1 MNKYWPLSFEEYS
14 RLSDDERMIA
24 AIECA
29 GADLQSRMHRTLVSN
44 DDAVPSAEPILEVG
58 SAVHHPVQGPSTV
71 AAISVMLGERHPE
84 PVLVIRSDSNGEVRT
99 APLTELFAEGMRF
112 QSDVSAG

>member
-14 RLSDDERMIA
+14 RLSDDERTIA

-29 GADLQSRMHRTLVSN
+29 GADLQNRMRVTLLSG
-44 DDAVPSAEPILEVG
+44 DTAAKSAEPILEVG
-58 SAVHHPVQGPSTV
+58 TAVHHPLQGPSKV
-71 AAISVMLGERHPE
+71 AAISVVLGERYPE
-84 PVLVIRSDSNGEVRT
+84 PVLAIRSDRNGEVIT

-112 QSDVSAG
+112 HADVAAG